1 MNTSESSV
9 KRPSWMQVLALC
21 LIVATISVLLTG
33 YFVSSRYAADAS
45 SADGLS
51 ADKRD
56 RKLDEIQALL
66 DRYYVGQYEDK
77 DLLDMLA
84 VGYMSGIDDKW
95 AYYTTAEDLEDLYAD
110 KSGSYAGIGV
120 TVTQNTETGLLTI
133 TEVYPGSPAEEAGIQ
148 CLDQL
153 YSVEGEEVATIGM
166 NATVA
171 KVRGEVGS
179 RVNLGILRSGELIEV
194 SVERRTVEKVSVTAK
209 MLDDEIAYLRISEF
223 TAAAAQQFSAS
234 LQEMIDGGAKGL
246 IMDVRN
252 NPGGQLTTLISML
265 DCLMPEGDVFIER
278 DKVGNENRL
287 RVDGKYC
294 DLPLIVLVNE
304 YSYSAAE
311 YFAAVMQE
319 QGRAD
324 VAGTAT
330 TGKGEGQ
337 QTFVLSDGSAIT
349 FSVIKYFTP
358 NGVSI
363 GEQGGIQPDLP
374 VEMPDDLLAKIGT
387 LDAAEDPQIAAAV
400 EQMKANVQK

>member
-1 MNTSESSV
+1 MNTSESSA
-9 KRPSWMQVLALC
+9 KRPSWMQVFAIC

-33 YFVSSRYAADAS
+33 YFVSSRDTANSKATDNSYQ
-45 SADGLS
+45 
-51 ADKRD
+51 
-56 RKLDEIQALL
+56 KLNEIQTLI
-66 DRYYVGQYEDK
+66 DRYYVGQYEEK

-84 VGYMSGIDDKW
+84 VGYMSGIEDKW
-95 AYYTTAEDLEDLYAD
+95 AYYTSAEDLEDLYAD
-110 KSGSYAGIGV
+110 KAGSYAGIGV
-120 TVTQNTETGLLTI
+120 TVTQNAETGLLTI

-153 YSVEGEEVATIGM
+153 YSVEGEEVASIGM

-171 KVRGEVGS
+171 KVRGEVGTK
-179 RVNLGILRSGELIEV
+179 VQLGILRNGELLEI
-194 SVERRTVEKVSVTAK
+194 SVERRTVEKISVTAK
-209 MLDDEIAYLRISEF
+209 MLDNDIAYLRISEF
-223 TAAAAQQFSAS
+223 TAAAAEQFSTC
-234 LQEMIDGGAKGL
+234 LQEMLDAGAQGL
-246 IMDVRN
+246 MIDVRN

-265 DCLMPEGDVFIER
+265 DCLMPEGEVFIER
-278 DKVGNENRL
+278 DKAGNENRL
-287 RVDGKYC
+287 RVDANYC

-319 QGRAD
+319 QGRAE

-363 GEQGGIQPDLP
+363 GEQGGIQPDLA
-374 VEMPDDLLAKIGT
+374 VDMPNDFLAQIGT
-387 LDAAEDPQIAAAV
+387 LDAGEDPQISAAMDH
-400 EQMKANVQK
+400 MKANLQK